1 MKLKPDIASL
11 VELQSID
18 HRVSVLDK
26 EIAGEYAELEKRQ
39 LEIEG
44 QKASIAKTQE
54 KIEANGK
61 RRRELEAEVEDELA
75 KIKERQIKLM
85 NVQTN
90 REYQSLLKEI
100 EDSKRNNKQREDEL
114 VLLMEQIESM
124 QQKLSEETTICASKE
139 SLLGEEKQKTQKHAA
154 ALNEKKAKVAKV
166 RLEKAEEVPAALL
179 KKYELLRETRNGTA
193 LAPVNNGVCRGCNMN
208 IPPQLFIELQ
218 KGEQLL
224 ACPTCNRMMF
234 YQAEDDQA

>member
-1 MKLKPDIASL
+1 LKPDIASL

-18 HRVSVLDK
+18 NRVSSLDK
-26 EIAGEYAELEKRQ
+26 EIAGEYGELEKRQ
-39 LEIEG
+39 RDIEER
-44 QKASIAKTQE
+44 KASITKLQE
-54 KIEANGK
+54 KLGASDK

-75 KIKERQIKLM
+75 RIKERQTKLM

-100 EDSKRNNKQREDEL
+100 EDSKRNNKQREEEL
-114 VLLMEQIESM
+114 VLLMEQIESL
-124 QQKLSEETTICASKE
+124 QQKLGEETTLCESKE
-139 SLLGEEKQKTQKHAA
+139 GLLGEEQQKTEKHAA

-166 RLEKAEEVPAALL
+166 RQEKAEEVPAALL
-179 KKYELLRETRNGTA
+179 KKYELLRERRNGTA
-193 LAPVNNGVCRGCNMN
+193 LAPVNGGVCRGCNMN

-224 ACPTCNRMMF
+224 ACPTCNRLMF
-234 YQAEDDQA
+234 YQAEEEKD